1 MPNIDLQPVREYSAF
16 RRLALGSWR
25 TAYDPTIYGA
35 MEVRMEPCLAY
46 IEAFRQRTGI
56 RLTVTHLVAKALA
69 EGLRKCPEAN
79 GVLRFNRIYL
89 RKQVDLSILVVQ
101 TDEGASRVDLAAA
114 KIENVDQKSLYQ
126 LAREIEAQ
134 VSRVRKRQDPAME
147 QGKKSTAKI
156 PLWLM
161 GWALDLLSFLMYTL
175 NLDLSWAG
183 IPKDPFGGATV
194 TNVGSLGIETAYVPL
209 VPYTRVPIFVAPGA
223 ITDAPVVEN
232 GQVVPGKVLRLHA
245 TFDHRLVDGFHTM
258 VLAKTIRAWLEEPFR
273 YFDELSQL
281 PEDKGV
287 LSPSGA

>member
-35 MEVRMEPCLAY
+35 MEVRMEKSLAY

-69 EGLRKCPEAN
+69 QGLRQCPEAN

-89 RKQVDLSILVVQ
+89 RRDVDLSILVVQ
-101 TDEGASRVDLAAA
+101 TDEGASKVDLAAA
-114 KIENVDQKSLYQ
+114 KIKNVDQKSLLT
-126 LAREIEAQ
+126 LAREIEGQ

-147 QGKKSTAKI
+147 QGKKSTALI
-156 PLWLM
+156 PLFLM
-161 GWALDLLSFLMYTL
+161 SWALDLLSFLMYTL

-183 IPKDPFGGATV
+183 IPRDLFGGATV

-223 ITDAPVVEN
+223 VCDAAVVEN

-258 VLAKTIRAWLEEPFR
+258 VLAKTIRAWLEDPFR
-273 YFDELSQL
+273 YFDDLERL
-281 PEDKGV
+281 PEAGV
-287 LSPSGA
+287 EGGG

>member
-35 MEVRMEPCLAY
+35 MEVRMEKSLAY

-69 EGLRKCPEAN
+69 QGLRQCPEAN

-89 RKQVDLSILVVQ
+89 RRDVDLSILVVQ
-101 TDEGASRVDLAAA
+101 TDEGASKVDLAAA
-114 KIENVDQKSLYQ
+114 KIKNVDQKSLLT

-147 QGKKSTAKI
+147 QGKKSTARI
-156 PLWLM
+156 PLFLM
-161 GWALDLLSFLMYTL
+161 NWALDLLSFLMYTL

-183 IPKDPFGGATV
+183 IPRDPFGGATV

-223 ITDAPVVEN
+223 ICDAAVVEN

-258 VLAKTIRAWLEEPFR
+258 VLAKTIRAWLEDPFR
-273 YFDELSQL
+273 YFDDLEHL
-281 PEDKGV
+281 PEGV
-287 LSPSGA
+287 SPMSE